1 MADYSEI
8 KKLIKKIVGNQQ
20 NLPITGIVKSIQGD
34 TCTVEIA
41 GEFSVSDV
49 KIKATSGKT
58 DFFMLVPVIGSTV
71 SMLSLSGGLENL
83 IIIKTD
89 NVARLEFLQNGLH
102 IIADAADQKVQVKNE
117 HCGLLDIMQDITDLL
132 KELKV
137 YTISGASGVPITTS
151 QNAITAFETK
161 FKKLLK

>member
-8 KKLIKKIVGNQQ
+8 KKLIKEIVGNQQ

-89 NVARLEFLQNGLH
+89 NVARFEFLQNGLH
-102 IIADAADQKVQVKNE
+102 IF
-117 HCGLLDIMQDITDLL
+117 CLL
-132 KELKV
+132 
-137 YTISGASGVPITTS
+137 YTSPSPRDRG
-151 QNAITAFETK
+151 
-161 FKKLLK
+161 